1 MVDADVSAFLPARMV
16 AFDPIILNAN
26 QITPHQL
33 GIAAIPASAR
43 AMAAT
48 NFHHRSNAINEL
60 SEFKAHSS
68 KKSKMKKK
76 KNKWLSDEQKSIKQ
90 CDDRNSKLILAI

>member
-76 KNKWLSDEQKSIKQ
+76 KEYV
-90 CDDRNSKLILAI
+90 AFG